1 MNAVDFG
8 GVYER
13 YVADVYRFALYL
25 TGSHA
30 EAEDIASETFVRAW
44 IATGAIR
51 TETIKAYLFS
61 IARNLHV
68 AGFRRRRRLG
78 SMPADVRDRA
88 PGPGTLVEGRSELD
102 AVLAALQTMP
112 EADRAA
118 VLMRA
123 DGVPH
128 DEIARALDLSPAAV
142 RVKVHR
148 ARLKLQALG
157 LGGRP

>member
-1 MNAVDFG
+1 MNALDFG

-13 YVADVYRFALYL
+13 HAASVYRFALYL

-30 EAEDIASETFVRAW
+30 EAQDITSETFVRAW
-44 IATGAIR
+44 IATGTIR

-68 AGFRRRRRLG
+68 EGFRRRRRVGEMPLDAPDG
-78 SMPADVRDRA
+78 SPDPEAA
-88 PGPGTLVEGRSELD
+88 ASGRSELD
-102 AVLAALQTMP
+102 AVLAALQGMP
-112 EADRAA
+112 EIDRAA

-123 DGVPH
+123 DGTGY
-128 DEIARALDLSPAAV
+128 DEIARALDISPAAA

-148 ARLKLQALG
+148 ARLKLTAQG
-157 LGGRP
+157 LGG